1 MGEAGLGRFPSSE
14 VVPRNPPAVNNWER
28 RARRA
33 EFLADSFPVSREI
46 LTFYAH
52 VAEWQSGVSHRS
64 TTFQQLTELIPSLLD
79 LVIRSAPPALVQAAR
94 EFDMAGAS
102 EFLKT
107 YWEAP
112 QSLLTQEFFAR
123 AVLQVYAASLPEGLD
138 CPWCLHPPQ
147 AGCLIRQGDGL
158 AFELVCSLC
167 MRRRSFPRTRCPG
180 CNESSESK
188 LASFTAAEFPHLRV
202 GACETCKAYLV
213 IVDLEKDPAAIPE
226 VDELAALP
234 LDLWALEHGYHKLQ
248 PNLAGV

>member
-1 MGEAGLGRFPSSE
+1 
-14 VVPRNPPAVNNWER
+14 VNIWER

-33 EFLADSFPVSREI
+33 VFLADSFPASREI
-46 LTFYAH
+46 LRFYAR
-52 VAEWQSGVSHRS
+52 VAEWQSSVSQRS
-64 TTFQQLTELIPSLLD
+64 TSFQQLPELMPSLLD
-79 LVIRSAPPALVQAAR
+79 LVTNSVPAPLSRAAR
-94 EFDMAGAS
+94 EFDITEAP
-102 EFLKT
+102 EFLRR
-107 YWEAP
+107 YWESP
-112 QSLLTQEFFAR
+112 QSFSTQEFFAR
-123 AVLQVYAASLPEGLD
+123 VVLQVYAASLPEGLD
-138 CPWCLHPPQ
+138 CPWCDQPPQ

-167 MRRRSFPRTRCPG
+167 LRRRSFPRTRCPA

-213 IVDLEKDPAAIPE
+213 IVDLEKDPSAIPE

-234 LDLWALEHGYHKLQ
+234 LDLWAVEHGYHKLQ